1 MDDSL
6 HQMREVVD
14 TEELAMFTND
24 FLEIKDVAGKAW
36 LEKMKRFE
44 MEAEAVELGGVFER
58 CLYKELIILDV
69 AMVSALYERR
79 LVAYIPTFPPSFEL
93 FFIKKFTIITNP
105 NPNPTDP

>member
-14 TEELAMFTND
+14 AEEVAMFTND

-44 MEAEAVELGGVFER
+44 MEAEA
-58 CLYKELIILDV
+58 
-69 AMVSALYERR
+69 
-79 LVAYIPTFPPSFEL
+79 
-93 FFIKKFTIITNP
+93 N
-105 NPNPTDP
+105 